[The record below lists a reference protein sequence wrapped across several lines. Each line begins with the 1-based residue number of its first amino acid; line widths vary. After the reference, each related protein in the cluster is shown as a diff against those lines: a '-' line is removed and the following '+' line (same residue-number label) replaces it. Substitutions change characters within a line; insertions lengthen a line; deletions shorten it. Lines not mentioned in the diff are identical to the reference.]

1 MRFAEL
7 PEWSIAER
15 HPQLKEHAERLS
27 LHEIAAQVLLNRGAG
42 ALGEAHLEPQ
52 LAQLHDPSDLS
63 DMERAVA
70 LLAHAIA
77 TREPICIYGDY
88 DVDGTTS
95 TAIMVE
101 NLRQLGAVCGFYLP
115 HRLLQGYGL
124 HNEAVDEIVAQ
135 SYQVLVTC
143 DLGISNATEV
153 AYARSLGLKVI
164 VVDHHQVPAQLPEAE
179 AVINPHRVGDQ
190 FPYKP
195 MCAAGVCFH
204 VLIALRRHLRE
215 RGHGAAKA
223 LDLRRSLDLVAL
235 ATVADMVPLTGT
247 NRVLVTRGL
256 DVLRQSRRPGLAAL
270 AKVAGVDP
278 LRMDAQSLGFRLG
291 PRINAA
297 GRMGSAMRCVELFLA
312 DGLMALDF
320 ASRLDEENVHRRE
333 VEERVLVQAVQQAE
347 HLVGTLDPP
356 GLVLFGPQWH
366 PGVIGIV
373 ASRIV
378 EQFARPVVICGQGN
392 KGSARSVPT
401 VNVLNAIRACA
412 DHLVKFGGHPAAA
425 GVTVKSGAM
434 EAFQLAFAEAVRAQA
449 GDKAYRHTLRIDM
462 RVETGE
468 LDQRLVQ
475 DLARVGPFGI
485 GHEEPLLML
494 TAARIT
500 GRRVVG
506 QGHLKLGV
514 AGGLSAI
521 GFRLADHPDANED
534 VLDLAFV
541 PVVSEWNGKQRVE
554 LQLKALRAA
563 AQTVAQPDAQPDA
576 QP

>member
-15 HPQLKEHAERLS
+15 HPHLTEHAERLS
-27 LHEIAAQVLLNRGAG
+27 LHEIATQVLLNRGGSGDAST
-42 ALGEAHLEPQ
+42 AHLDPQ
-52 LAQLHDPSDLS
+52 LAHLHDPSGLS
-63 DMERAVA
+63 DMDRAVV
-70 LLAHAIA
+70 LLADAIA
-77 TREPICIYGDY
+77 AREPICVYGDY

-95 TAIMVE
+95 TALMIE
-101 NLRQLGAVCGFYLP
+101 NLRLLGAVCGFYLP

-124 HNEAVDEIVAQ
+124 HNEAVDEIAAQ
-135 SYQVLVTC
+135 SYKVLVTC
-143 DLGISNATEV
+143 DLGISNASEV
-153 AYARSLGLKVI
+153 AYARSLGLRVI
-164 VVDHHQVPAQLPEAE
+164 VVDHHQVPAQFPEAE

-204 VLIALRRHLRE
+204 LLIALRRYLRA
-215 RGHGAAKA
+215 RGDAAALA

-247 NRVLVTRGL
+247 NRVLVSRGL
-256 DVLRQSRRPGLAAL
+256 EVLRQSRRPGLAAL

-278 LRMDAQSLGFRLG
+278 ERIDAQALGFRLG

-297 GRMGSAMRCVELFLA
+297 GRMGSAMRCVELLLA
-312 DGLMALDF
+312 DGLMALDY
-320 ASRLDEENVHRRE
+320 ASRLDQENVHRRE

-347 HLVGTLDPP
+347 HMVGVSDPP
-356 GLVLFGPQWH
+356 GLVLYGPEWH

-378 EQFARPVVICGQGN
+378 ERFARPVVICGQGG

-401 VNVLNAIRACA
+401 VNVLTAIRACA
-412 DHLVKFGGHPAAA
+412 EHLVKFGGHPAAA
-425 GVTVKSGAM
+425 GVTVRAGSM

-449 GDKAYRHTLRIDM
+449 GDRAYRHTLRIDM
-462 RVETGE
+462 RVEAAS

-475 DLARVGPFGI
+475 DLARVGPFGM

-541 PVVSEWNGKQRVE
+541 PVVSEWQGKSRIE
-554 LQLKALRAA
+554 LQLKAMRAA
-563 AQTVAQPDAQPDA
+563 APA
-576 QP
+576 